1 MILTVTPNPTID
13 RVLFV
18 RDFAMQ
24 DMVRAEGETVA
35 PSGKGIDVSALLH
48 AFGVETLALG
58 LSAGLSGDMLAALM
72 DEIGA
77 PYEFI
82 PANGYTRVAAL
93 ITDRAQG
100 KQSPSSHTLTRNRR
114 TWIACWRWRKQIAL
128 VLGPGLCG
136 QPAPVC
142 LTPTAA
148 ALGKAHGAVT
158 LLDVPAT
165 ACATAWP
172 RCRISS
178 RSAGELAAW
187 RRTRRRCGV
196 IERISE
202 VVVDRQL
209 ADA

>member
-24 DMVRAEGETVA
+24 DMVRAEGETIA
-35 PSGKGIDVSALLH
+35 PSGKGIDVLGA
-48 AFGVETLALG
+48 AARAGVETLALG

-93 ITDRAQG
+93 ITDKAQG
-100 KQSPSSHTLTRNRR
+100 RQSTIVAHTLTAEPAHLDR
-114 TWIACWRWRKQIAL
+114 CWRGRKLNCPRVGAWSAR
-128 VLGPGLCG
+128 VACP
-136 QPAPVC
+136 PAC
-142 LTPTAA
+142 LSTPTRGCSPW
-148 ALGKAHGAVT
+148 GKRTASLRFWT
-158 LLDVPAT
+158 VPAK

-178 RSAGELAAW
+178 RS
-187 RRTRRRCGV
+187 T
-196 IERISE
+196 
-202 VVVDRQL
+202 
-209 ADA
+209 